1 MSGITL
7 ACKIVLL
14 GDGRVG
20 KTSLRRA
27 YLGQNFS
34 RSYNM
39 TIGADFAAKTI
50 HLENNNRITANL
62 WDLSGQHKFKIMRE
76 TYYRGVSGA
85 ILVYSIDR
93 KETYDNLENWISELI
108 KNNGGKIVP
117 LLLIANK
124 IDLRGTGIDTLDS
137 DIGINYA
144 NQLSEKYNMNVQ
156 YVEASALTGENV
168 EDAFE
173 TLIMDLYKDFEKQV
187 NL

>member
-20 KTSLRRA
+20 KTSLRRT

-34 RSYNM
+34 KSYNM

-50 HLENNNRITANL
+50 ELGNSNRITANL

-85 ILVYSIDR
+85 ILVYAIDR
-93 KETYDNLENWISELI
+93 AETLDNLDAWISELI
-108 KNNGGKIVP
+108 KNNGGKLVP

-124 IDLRGTGIDTLDS
+124 IDLRGKVENTLDS
-137 DIGINYA
+137 DAGIEFA
-144 NQLSEKYNMNVQ
+144 TKLSDKYNMQVH

-168 EDAFE
+168 EAAFE
-173 TLIMDLYKDFEKQV
+173 TLIMELYKDFETQIQ
-187 NL
+187 